1 MRGDKVVLVQQV
13 RGGLLLSLGL
23 LLGLSAGLLVL
34 LLSRERLVEKG
45 RGRVGLLVPIR
56 DTIGTGAQSRSVLLR
71 RGGMQP
77 LMIVLGL
84 LTNCVGIVK

>member
-23 LLGLSAGLLVL
+23 LLGLSAGLLL